1 MLTGKV
7 IVITGAAGLIG
18 KSLVDIF
25 INQGATVIATD
36 ANQDALDNLNYVF
49 ANYRDAG
56 SFFCHQLDVTDQET
70 ILKTIEFASNITGS
84 IDAVVNSAYPR
95 NASYGENL
103 EKVSYDIFAENISLH
118 IGGYFLVTQ
127 QFCLY
132 FKAQGKGVVLN
143 MASIYGTMAPRFE
156 VYVDTNMTMPVEYA
170 AIKSAIISLT
180 KYFAQYYKKS
190 GIRVN
195 ALSPG
200 GILDGQSKAF
210 LDSYN
215 SHCASKGMLDP
226 EDVAKT
232 AAFLISDQAAYVNG
246 QNLIIDDGFSL

>member
-18 KSLVDIF
+18 KSLVDLF

-36 ANQDALDNLNYVF
+36 ANQDALDNLNNMF
-49 ANYRDAG
+49 ANHRDAG
-56 SFFCHQLDVTDQET
+56 SFFCHQLDVTDQDS
-70 ILKTIEFASNITGS
+70 ILKTIEFASKITGS

-103 EKVSYDIFAENISLH
+103 EKVSYDNFAENISLH
-118 IGGYFLVTQ
+118 IGGYFLVNQ

-132 FKAQGKGVVLN
+132 FKALGKGVVLN

-156 VYVDTNMTMPVEYA
+156 VYVDTNITMPVEYA

-195 ALSPG
+195 AISPG
-200 GILDGQSKAF
+200 GILDGQSKTF
-210 LDSYN
+210 LVRYN

-226 EDVAKT
+226 EDIAKT

-246 QNLIIDDGFSL
+246 QNLIVDDGFSL

>member
-18 KSLVDIF
+18 KSLVDLF
-25 INQGATVIATD
+25 INQGAIVIATD
-36 ANQDALDNLNYVF
+36 ANQDALDNLNNMF
-49 ANYRDAG
+49 ANHRDAG
-56 SFFCHQLDVTDQET
+56 SFFCHQLDVTDQES
-70 ILKTIEFASNITGS
+70 ILKTIEFASKITGS

-103 EKVSYDIFAENISLH
+103 EKVSYDNFAENISLH
-118 IGGYFLVTQ
+118 IGGYFLVNQ

-132 FKAQGKGVVLN
+132 FKALGKGVVLN

-156 VYVDTNMTMPVEYA
+156 VYVDTNITMPVEYA

-195 ALSPG
+195 AISPG
-200 GILDGQSKAF
+200 GILDGQSKTF
-210 LDSYN
+210 LDRYN

-226 EDVAKT
+226 EDIAKT

-246 QNLIIDDGFSL
+246 QNLIVDDGFSL